1 MLSAMHSVF
10 WTLSIIHFSEQ
21 NTTYSTMDLFLSTN
35 EKVGMHMYELYY
47 KQLTSFTGPKLFIV
61 WCTNDTSIVKPTR
74 CTSFSNLFIFWN
86 NTLHVSDGLSVHHQE
101 FKTVHTATAVWH
113 TPVAVCTVL
122 NSWWCTERQSET
134 CRVVFQNKINLRNR
148 CILLVLL

>member
-61 WCTNDTSIVKPTR
+61 
-74 CTSFSNLFIFWN
+74 
-86 NTLHVSDGLSVHHQE
+86 
-101 FKTVHTATAVWH
+101 
-113 TPVAVCTVL
+113 
-122 NSWWCTERQSET
+122 
-134 CRVVFQNKINLRNR
+134 
-148 CILLVLL
+148 